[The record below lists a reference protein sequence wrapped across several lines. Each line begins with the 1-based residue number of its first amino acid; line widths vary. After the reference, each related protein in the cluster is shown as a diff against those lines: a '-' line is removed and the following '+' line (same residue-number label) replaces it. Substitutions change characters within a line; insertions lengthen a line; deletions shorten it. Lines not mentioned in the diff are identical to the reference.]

1 MLEFPGISR
10 EHGISGGLMRWALV
24 LVAMTSVALMV
35 AAPPA
40 PALEKGLIDYRLER
54 STDASQRAAI
64 IHEIG
69 PSLKTRWVRLL
80 VDWAALEF
88 ERGTYSP
95 TRWHN
100 STHSSTGFTRPA
112 SR

>member
-1 MLEFPGISR
+1 VYMIG
-10 EHGISGGLMRWALV
+10 
-24 LVAMTSVALMV
+24 
-35 AAPPA
+35 
-40 PALEKGLIDYRLER
+40 YRLEH

>member
-1 MLEFPGISR
+1 M
-10 EHGISGGLMRWALV
+10 
-24 LVAMTSVALMV
+24 
-35 AAPPA
+35 
-40 PALEKGLIDYRLER
+40 IDYRLEH

-95 TRWHN
+95 TEVAQLDSLVDGLHAAGVKVILTTHRRATPTDLSR
-100 STHSSTGFTRPA
+100 STPSAPQPWTTTPISASS
-112 SR
+112 